1 MYFHKKI
8 RRNYT
13 PPVANGGR
21 DGDYPLSFSF
31 ERSGNEDELAG
42 FCLRW
47 SWNLDPSPPEAAQDD
62 IHWIR

>member
-1 MYFHKKI
+1 M
-8 RRNYT
+8 
-13 PPVANGGR
+13 GWS
-21 DGDYPLSFSF
+21 DGCLLNQILMQHSHYASPLSSSY

-47 SWNLDPSPPEAAQDD
+47 SWNLDPSPHEAAQDD